1 MCLKTR
7 HHFRRFS
14 FSICWCTGCLPGRPQ
29 SKPLPFRFL
38 WLPALYAKQLLW
50 KARCLLMN
58 QNRHSKH
65 QKMTAVREAGFC
77 MIDAGMYLDTHPC
90 DGKAMDYFNRY
101 QQMYK
106 EAVCD
111 YEKHCGPLF
120 LTGIDTNDGWTWT
133 DEPWPWEGGCS

>member
-1 MCLKTR
+1 
-7 HHFRRFS
+7 
-14 FSICWCTGCLPGRPQ
+14 
-29 SKPLPFRFL
+29 
-38 WLPALYAKQLLW
+38 
-50 KARCLLMN
+50 MN

-106 EAVCD
+106 EAVCAKTEIEEYTKEED
-111 YEKHCGPLF
+111 IEETEKSKL
-120 LTGIDTNDGWTWT
+120 
-133 DEPWPWEGGCS
+133 

>member
-1 MCLKTR
+1 
-7 HHFRRFS
+7 
-14 FSICWCTGCLPGRPQ
+14 
-29 SKPLPFRFL
+29 
-38 WLPALYAKQLLW
+38 
-50 KARCLLMN
+50 MN

-106 EAVCD
+106 EAVRISFSIRS
-111 YEKHCGPLF
+111 L
-120 LTGIDTNDGWTWT
+120 L
-133 DEPWPWEGGCS
+133 EPSFK